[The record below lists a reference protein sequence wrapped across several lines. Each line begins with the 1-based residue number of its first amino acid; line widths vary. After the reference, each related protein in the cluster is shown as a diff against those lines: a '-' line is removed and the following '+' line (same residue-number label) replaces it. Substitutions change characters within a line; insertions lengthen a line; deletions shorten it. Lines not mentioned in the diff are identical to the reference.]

1 MIMRKNDVLKA
12 LKGCLIVSCQ
22 ANEGEPMNGY
32 PLVMQA
38 MAKAVI
44 AGGAKGI
51 RANTPSDIQ
60 SIRAITDLPIIGIY
74 KQDYADSEIYI
85 TPTFKEV
92 EEVIEAGSDI
102 VALDGTLRKRPN
114 GETLESIIAKTKEK
128 YPEIAIMADVSN
140 YEEAEA
146 CAALGFD
153 ILSSTLSGYTPY
165 TKKNHHDPD
174 YGLVAKMANKL
185 NCFVIAEGK
194 VATPEQ
200 MRTMFAIGADA
211 VVIGGAIT
219 RPHMITKTY
228 SDALNNL

>member
-1 MIMRKNDVLKA
+1 MRKNDVLKA

-128 YPEIAIMADVSN
+128 YPEIVKIPEKAD
-140 YEEAEA
+140 
-146 CAALGFD
+146 G
-153 ILSSTLSGYTPY
+153 IL
-165 TKKNHHDPD
+165 
-174 YGLVAKMANKL
+174 
-185 NCFVIAEGK
+185 
-194 VATPEQ
+194 
-200 MRTMFAIGADA
+200 
-211 VVIGGAIT
+211 GAI
-219 RPHMITKTY
+219 IAGFIAGAACVLGLLKII
-228 SDALNNL
+228 DKD